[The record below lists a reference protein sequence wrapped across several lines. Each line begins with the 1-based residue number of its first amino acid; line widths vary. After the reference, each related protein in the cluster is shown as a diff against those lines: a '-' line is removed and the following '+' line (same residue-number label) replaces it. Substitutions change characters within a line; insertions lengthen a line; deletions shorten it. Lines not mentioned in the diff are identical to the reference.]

1 MSDVL
6 LTISLLCSGR
16 KDTTEDCLKSL
27 MPIRERI
34 PSELIVVDTGC
45 DDELREVISKYADQ
59 IIPFKWIDD
68 FSAARNTG
76 LDAGKGEWF
85 MFIDDD
91 EWLTSTD
98 DIINFFESGIY
109 KDYKSAAYQVKS
121 YLNKERTISNAD
133 WTLRLFYIGDGNRF
147 WGMIHEYPKKQ
158 GGERY
163 YLKDIADHTGYYYE
177 TPEQKIAHTYRNIKP
192 LEKMIE
198 IDPTNMRWY
207 YQLAQ
212 EYRVISNFSG
222 MKDICLRMAD
232 ALADCNTD
240 REAVY
245 RATFYVG
252 AILAEEGMK
261 DKQLARKHFELFSK
275 DKRNNIFGQAMFYN
289 IGAMQTLEDQKYDE
303 CIEYAKKYYEIYE
316 QYHDDLV
323 LQADGAGF
331 FVQDAMWK
339 ETANGVLQAQ
349 IIAMI
354 MSEKFEGI
362 YDLYNTMDLTTS
374 QMIGEFRLAVAVIDA
389 LAKHPD
395 EEELLKI
402 FELECNDARLN
413 HKLDG
418 VILGVRDESVEYF
431 NNLASIA
438 DRVDSDFYFLYYL
451 KAIGARN
458 TGDKALYEK
467 RLMEIP
473 TDIFFTGVDI
483 LTGSKSY
490 DELSALVDEFD
501 ELSLPDSRIGYAHMK
516 LAEKMLSTKPA
527 DSYSEIDELLNDL
540 LMYAVICLEFY
551 EIYFKPEVFENRTE
565 ILPPNARVAVHLSQ
579 FMDVMNDDFRSAFAI
594 LKKTVSEW
602 SVTKSYI
609 SKLSALYGNYVKL
622 TM

>member
-34 PSELIVVDTGC
+34 SSELIVVDTGC
-45 DDELREVISKYADQ
+45 DDELRTVIAKYADQ

-147 WGMIHEYPKKQ
+147 WGMIHEYPKEQ

-261 DKQLARKHFELFSK
+261 DKALARKHFKLFSK
-275 DKRNNIFGQAMFYN
+275 DKRNNIFGKAMFYN
-289 IGAMQTLEDQKYDE
+289 IGTMQTLEDQEFDK

-316 QYHDDLV
+316 KYHDDKV

-354 MSEKFEGI
+354 MSGKFQGI

-374 QMIGEFRLAVAVIDA
+374 QMIGEFRLAVAVIEA
-389 LAKHPD
+389 LSKHPE

-418 VILGVRDESVEYF
+418 VILGIRDESKVYF

-438 DRVDSDFYFLYYL
+438 DKVDSDFYFLYYL
-451 KAIGARN
+451 KAIDARN
-458 TGDKALYEK
+458 SGDKSLYAK
-467 RLMEIP
+467 KIMDIP
-473 TDIFFTGVDI
+473 TSTFFTGVDL

-490 DELSALVDEFD
+490 DELAEIVDEFETLD
-501 ELSLPDSRIGYAHMK
+501 LPNNRNCYAQMK
-516 LAEKMLSTKPA
+516 LAEKRLGIKPA
-527 DSYSEIDELLNDL
+527 ESYDDFEDLLNDL
-540 LMYAVICLEFY
+540 LVYAVTCLEFY
-551 EIYFKPEVFENRTE
+551 EIYFKPEVFEEGME
-565 ILPPNARVAVHLSQ
+565 ILPSNARVAVYLSQ
-579 FMDVMNDDFRSAFAI
+579 FMDVMNDDFRTAFAV
-594 LKKTVSEW
+594 LKDAVSEW
-602 SVTKSYI
+602 HVTKSYI
-609 SKLSALYGNYVKL
+609 SKLSALYGVYVKL